1 MPYSRRALILAILL
15 APIAPAM
22 ANPPPAAK
30 SPEGELNEKEVARS
44 LDLYGLV
51 FPVFTETGKLKNYIF
66 VDAKML
72 VADRRDPSK
81 YREQAHFI
89 RDAVLRAA
97 HRVSF
102 NKKGD
107 YTKLDEELASRE
119 CLKAANDVL
128 GDPGAIATM
137 KFMQIASQTDQPR

>member
-1 MPYSRRALILAILL
+1 MILAILFAPL
-15 APIAPAM
+15 AAAPAM
-22 ANPPPAAK
+22 ASPPPAEHGGG
-30 SPEGELNEKEVARS
+30 EGGGLDEKEAARS
-44 LDLYGLV
+44 VELSGLV

-72 VADRRDPSK
+72 VAENKDPWK
-81 YREQAHFI
+81 YRGQAHFI

-107 YTKLDEELASRE
+107 YTKLDEELASKE
-119 CLKAANDVL
+119 CLKAANEILNESNAMVS
-128 GDPGAIATM
+128 M
-137 KFMQIASQTDQPR
+137 KFLQIASQTDRPR

>member
-1 MPYSRRALILAILL
+1 MRLSRRALILAILL

-22 ANPPPAAK
+22 ANPPPAEHGG
-30 SPEGELNEKEVARS
+30 EGALNEKEAARS
-44 LDLYGLV
+44 VDLSALV

-72 VADRRDPSK
+72 VAENRDPFK
-81 YREQAHFI
+81 YRGQAHFI

-107 YTKLDEELASRE
+107 FTKLDEELASRE
-119 CLKAANDVL
+119 CLKAANDIL
-128 GDPGAIATM
+128 GEPGAIVSM
-137 KFMQIASQTDQPR
+137 KFVQIASQSDRPR